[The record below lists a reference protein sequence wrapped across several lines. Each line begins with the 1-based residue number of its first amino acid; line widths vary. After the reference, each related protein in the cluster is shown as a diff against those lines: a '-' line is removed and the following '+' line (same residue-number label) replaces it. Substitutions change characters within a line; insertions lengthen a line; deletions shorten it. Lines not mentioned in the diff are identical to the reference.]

1 MDWKKEYRSVWEQLS
16 DKVSLV
22 AIHYVWVNHHSIPIF
37 FWKRWGDFCDSYRS
51 LVWAYLMKQFNV
63 GGWERYSEIID
74 KFEKGIFVLHC
85 DGEWR
90 EYQKDSYHGWFYEK
104 LT

>member
-1 MDWKKEYRSVWEQLS
+1 MNWKKEHKTVWKQLS
-16 DKVSLV
+16 KVISLDD
-22 AIHYVWVNHHSIPIF
+22 IF
-37 FWKRWGDFCDSYRS
+37 NEWDNILIDDYMWKRWGDFCDSYRS

-74 KFEKGIFVLHC
+74 KFEKGILVLYC
-85 DGEWR
+85 DDEWR
-90 EYQKDSYHGWFYEK
+90 EYKKDSYHGWFYEK

>member
-1 MDWKKEYRSVWEQLS
+1 MNWKKEYKTVWEQLS

-74 KFEKGIFVLHC
+74 KFEL
-85 DGEWR
+85 EWGLGCLFLYLSVF
-90 EYQKDSYHGWFYEK
+90 ESECQY
-104 LT
+104 